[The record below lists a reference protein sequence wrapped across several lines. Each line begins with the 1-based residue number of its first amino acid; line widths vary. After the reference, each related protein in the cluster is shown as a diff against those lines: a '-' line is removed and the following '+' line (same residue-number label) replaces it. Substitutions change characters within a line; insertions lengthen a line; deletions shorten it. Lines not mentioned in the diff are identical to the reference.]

1 MSHSL
6 QSHISHTSEPEDK
19 LTVEISTKGRT
30 RETIEMNHPTGLG
43 VVGYL
48 GEEKDLEDRWLKLP
62 GNLSPTVDGVLK
74 DVGEDCLRTVVRWY
88 IDC

>member
-1 MSHSL
+1 MSGF
-6 QSHISHTSEPEDK
+6 SE
-19 LTVEISTKGRT
+19 R
-30 RETIEMNHPTGLG
+30 R
-43 VVGYL
+43 
-48 GEEKDLEDRWLKLP
+48 KDLEDRWLNLP

>member
-1 MSHSL
+1 MGS
-6 QSHISHTSEPEDK
+6 TETEDK
-19 LTVEISTKGRT
+19 VWVHSGRVKPTEINR
-30 RETIEMNHPTGLG
+30 PTGLG
-43 VVGYL
+43 MSGIS
-48 GEEKDLEDRWLKLP
+48 ERRKDLEDRWLNLP

>member
-1 MSHSL
+1 M
-6 QSHISHTSEPEDK
+6 
-19 LTVEISTKGRT
+19 
-30 RETIEMNHPTGLG
+30 
-43 VVGYL
+43 
-48 GEEKDLEDRWLKLP
+48 DRWRKLP